1 MNLKPL
7 GDRILIK
14 PLANDTQ
21 TASGLILMEHRKP
34 ETMGEVI
41 AVGTC
46 AHPLKAKAEELGRPA
61 GPARSVTSRIALDFQ
76 GAIVDCV
83 GSRRARTAR
92 EGRRYRDLPVDRRPR
107 SHPR

>member
-1 MNLKPL
+1 MDLPPLRLL

-46 AHPLKAKAEELGRPA
+46 AHPLKA
-61 GPARSVTSRIALDFQ
+61 
-76 GAIVDCV
+76 
-83 GSRRARTAR
+83 
-92 EGRRYRDLPVDRRPR
+92 EG
-107 SHPR
+107 